1 MNRNGVIEYEEFAA
15 AKLLV
20 NRDKNTT
27 EDIDEE
33 FNWLQGASS
42 EQKIRWNDFVNEYGR
57 LLDGVPR
64 PVEEKAEIIKTK
76 VTRLQA
82 ALKLAEETL
91 RATPLLS
98 KMRMKEFIEVL
109 QQAHGSSLEEAF
121 DVLDLHDRGFV
132 TMADL
137 TSALERLLK
146 VNRETHKGAIILLA
160 RSLFQEFDVKNTG
173 RLTLEK
179 MLAAD
184 KRRQIKERAAILA
197 RLERQGTGKH
207 TSVTTEF
214 MTVEEAARFVQTL
227 LQDNG
232 QDQSPDDM
240 EELDPLSPST
250 PSAIQ
255 RATTESRSRSHQ
267 TTARMSWTPQKGNS
281 SEVSEETKV
290 RKLPRLSTLSGG
302 GAPSSRA
309 ATAVSLPPPPSPSA
323 AASPRYSTGAA
334 TPRLATLAR
343 GGSQEKRRSI
353 RDSLT
358 KRKTLT
364 DFGDLS
370 RLETQRAAWKPMTC
384 IAFEHVLT
392 RKLKQVHG
400 FNENLREHGVK
411 VATRFA
417 LGGWSAQEVWSI
429 LAAEMNKT

>member
-1 MNRNGVIEYEEFAA
+1 MLIKGRASLNLGSNAFSTPRKSSLAPWPSTPQQAPSEHGGGATRISVGGPRTPLAVEIPRMPGLDRKVRASLIEMFKIWDTNGDGYVTRSSLRRVMRFATNDDLPEEVLDMMMTAADANNDGMIQIDEFLWWVFDPRTGMLASDIDPSKMSARRFPMVINLLQEWFELLDMNRNGVIEYEEFAA

-146 VNRETHKGAIILLA
+146 VNRETHKEAEYRHLEQRLGRFWCDYTAGA
-160 RSLFQEFDVKNTG
+160 F
-173 RLTLEK
+173 
-179 MLAAD
+179 
-184 KRRQIKERAAILA
+184 
-197 RLERQGTGKH
+197 
-207 TSVTTEF
+207 
-214 MTVEEAARFVQTL
+214 
-227 LQDNG
+227 
-232 QDQSPDDM
+232 
-240 EELDPLSPST
+240 PLSGVRCQEHRP
-250 PSAIQ
+250 PHLGKDAGC
-255 RATTESRSRSHQ
+255 RQ
-267 TTARMSWTPQKGNS
+267 TKTDQGKGCYL
-281 SEVSEETKV
+281 SEIGAPGDWQAHVGHN
-290 RKLPRLSTLSGG
+290 RIHDCGG
-302 GAPSSRA
+302 GGQIRADTASR
-309 ATAVSLPPPPSPSA
+309 
-323 AASPRYSTGAA
+323 
-334 TPRLATLAR
+334 
-343 GGSQEKRRSI
+343 
-353 RDSLT
+353 
-358 KRKTLT
+358 
-364 DFGDLS
+364 
-370 RLETQRAAWKPMTC
+370 QRPGP
-384 IAFEHVLT
+384 EP
-392 RKLKQVHG
+392 
-400 FNENLREHGVK
+400 
-411 VATRFA
+411 
-417 LGGWSAQEVWSI
+417 
-429 LAAEMNKT
+429 